1 MLIKINKEVFDVSVA
16 DSLFSHLRGLMFSF
30 PKNDGLLFKFNK
42 EVFVSLHM
50 FFVFFPIDIVYINE
64 KFKVIK
70 IRKRVFPF
78 TPFIAPVK
86 CKYIL
91 ELKGCKN
98 VKVDNKIVFNKIYK

>member
-50 FFVFFPIDIVYINE
+50 FFVFFHIDIIYINE
-64 KFKVIK
+64 KFKIIK
-70 IRKRVFPF
+70 IKKRVFPF
-78 TPFIAPVK
+78 TPFISPIK

-91 ELKGCKN
+91 ELKDYKN
-98 VKVDNKIVFNKIYK
+98 IRLNDKVKF